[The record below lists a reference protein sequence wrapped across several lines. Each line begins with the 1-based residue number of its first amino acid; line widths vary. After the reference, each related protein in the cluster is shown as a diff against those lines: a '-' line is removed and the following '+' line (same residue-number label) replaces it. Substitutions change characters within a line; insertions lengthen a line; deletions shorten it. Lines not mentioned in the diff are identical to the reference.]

1 MMTARPNHT
10 SLCSKQGPGTKTN
23 SIKSIIFTGDA
34 FLFEKTAVAFLS
46 LAMDSQQVLPI
57 LDDAELRV
65 LGSLMEK
72 SRTTPDYYP
81 MTINSLTAACNQ
93 KTSRN
98 PVVQFNEETVVLAL
112 NTLKRRGLVS
122 TATGGTD
129 RVVKYKHNFA
139 IVYPVIPSQVALI
152 CLLILRGPQTPG
164 ELNTNS
170 GRLYEFESIE
180 EVQEMLN
187 NLASGEMPFIKQRRP
202 GQKEVRYV
210 HLLGGAT
217 DWAEEDQSSIEPVKR
232 SSGELEARVAKLEH
246 DMAELKEAFD
256 KLMKELM

>member
-1 MMTARPNHT
+1 
-10 SLCSKQGPGTKTN
+10 
-23 SIKSIIFTGDA
+23 
-34 FLFEKTAVAFLS
+34 
-46 LAMDSQQVLPI
+46 MDSQQALPV

-93 KTSRN
+93 KTSRK
-98 PVVQFNEETVVLAL
+98 PVVQYDEETVVLAL

-180 EVQEMLN
+180 DVQELLET
-187 NLASGEMPFIKQRRP
+187 LASGENPFIKQLPRRP

-210 HLLGGAT
+210 HLLGSTT
-217 DWAEEDQSSIEPVKR
+217 DWTEEDTVTESPKR
-232 SSGELEARVAKLEH
+232 SSGELEARVAKLEQEL
-246 DMAELKEAFD
+246 AELRGEFD
-256 KLMKELM
+256 KLMKELT

>member
-1 MMTARPNHT
+1 M
-10 SLCSKQGPGTKTN
+10 
-23 SIKSIIFTGDA
+23 ISIILAGGA
-34 FLFEKTAVAFLS
+34 FLFWGNWVDVYLYR
-46 LAMDSQQVLPI
+46 MDTPQNLPQ

-72 SRTTPDYYP
+72 SKTTPDYYP

-93 KTSRN
+93 KTSRK
-98 PVVQFNEETVVLAL
+98 PVVQYDEQTVVLAINNL
-112 NTLKRRGLVS
+112 RKRGLVS

-139 IVYPVIPSQVALI
+139 IVFPVIPSEVAII

-170 GRLYEFESIE
+170 GRLYEFDSIE
-180 EVQEMLN
+180 DVQEALER
-187 NLASGEMPFIKQRRP
+187 LASAEPPYLKQLTRRP
-202 GQKEVRYV
+202 GQKEVRYM
-210 HLLGGAT
+210 HLLGGSVNW
-217 DWAEEDQSSIEPVKR
+217 DDEDLAEESPKR
-232 SSGELEARVAKLEH
+232 SSGELEARVTKLEQEL
-246 DMAELKEAFD
+246 AELKDSFD